1 MNKTT
6 TGRATPRRKSSK
18 RRRRHRRLYA
28 AASIVF
34 LIGLAVLLFFGLRG
48 GYDTYIRSTYE
59 LEHSDVVM
67 QACEDFGMTPSLV
80 YGIIRTESGFDERAH
95 SVADARGL
103 MQVTQ
108 TGLEWAQIRTDEFD
122 NVTVNDLYDPV
133 INIRC
138 GVYLLSLLFEEFD
151 SEQAVIAAY
160 NAGIGNVEE
169 WLTDPAYSDDG
180 ITLHTVPFEE
190 TRNYIKR
197 VTSSKGIYQQFYQI
211 DDMKGDI

>member
-1 MNKTT
+1 MSKK
-6 TGRATPRRKSSK
+6 RRKTSSRK
-18 RRRRHRRLYA
+18 ARRKGCLA
-28 AASIVF
+28 VLSLLVLA
-34 LIGLAVLLFFGLRG
+34 GLAALLFFGLRD

-59 LEHSDVVM
+59 LEHYDTVM
-67 QACEDFGMTPSLV
+67 KACDDFGMTPSLV

-122 NVTVNDLYDPV
+122 EFTVEDLYDPTV
-133 INIRC
+133 NIRC

-160 NAGIGNVEE
+160 NAGIGNVEG

-180 ITLHTVPFEE
+180 LTLHTVPFEE

-197 VTSSKGIYQQFYQI
+197 VNSSKEIYQNYYQI
-211 DDMKGDI
+211 DNMKGDL